1 MKKIM
6 ILTACALFAASVSA
20 ANVDLKQ
27 NMKQMKLEFKQ
38 AAEATSV
45 ETMQAPIERLSQ
57 LVEESKRGNYP
68 PEKQDLYLEGFN
80 KLSVAL
86 DKIEVDLEQGNLEQA
101 QQTLRTVD
109 ELRVEYHEQR
119 NPSIWKRLFG

>member
-45 ETMQAPIERLSQ
+45 ETMQAPINRLSQ
-57 LVEESKRGNYP
+57 LVEESKLGNYP

>member
-27 NMKQMKLEFKQ
+27 NMKQMKIEFKQ

-57 LVEESKRGNYP
+57 LVEESKLGNYP

>member
-1 MKKIM
+1 M

-45 ETMQAPIERLSQ
+45 ETMQAPINRLSQ
-57 LVEESKRGNYP
+57 LVEESKLGNYP

>member
-1 MKKIM
+1 M

-27 NMKQMKLEFKQ
+27 NMKQMKIEFKQ

-57 LVEESKRGNYP
+57 LVEESKLGNYP